1 MKKSLIALTAVLAV
15 SMMMGCNQPSTPSS
29 SSVAPDQS
37 SSSSGSSDSSA
48 SSSSQEQIVAVESV
62 TVTPGRSKVYLSKG
76 DTVQLTA
83 TIAPANAT
91 NKAVTWTSSNTDVA
105 TVDANGLVKCLAQ
118 GTVRITATSNDN
130 SSAKD
135 IATVEIKQYES
146 QDDVLSALNQ
156 PLFYESYKRNT
167 QSLDDVE
174 DINGSQELL
183 ATKYFKNAQGTKDAY
198 RVGVD
203 NAFKLNITG
212 KITDDQGGDSTISD
226 PHVLVSIAKYN
237 KTEKKYV
244 DLAGQD
250 LAAVAS
256 IATDNKSIDFTDAA
270 IGEQFKI
277 TVAADKSY
285 YASVG
290 DGYSAVVLEVEVV
303 KGVNVYNANDLAI
316 FDNDQSCWD
325 DARAAAGLTGVM
337 TEGIVLQ
344 SDITVTN
351 DDVPQSLKYSEAEVN
366 QYISNFNN
374 DFNDWCLKKEV
385 NAAEGKALLI
395 GSVKDNVDIFRRNTV
410 QDQEDFT
417 LEGNY
422 FKINCSG
429 IKQVYAFNSS
439 IENGNVS
446 SQYSPAE
453 PDKGCDGSHSQL
465 FGINDRG
472 VEEETFVFGGDV
484 AFKNVTVIGNGDLSD
499 DDKYMGGLIT
509 FKFNSIDFVAS
520 NVLTSKSFTTFMP
533 QMYIHDW
540 DSEATTSMIID
551 RSKCYDSY
559 NSMLYIWG
567 VQNNLVTNSIMKRAG
582 GAIAL
587 LDEVNA
593 ADRTARLHG
602 APNVDCY
609 NVDLDN
615 PVTGLEPWFQAHKA
629 TMLVQMM
636 EIFGDPTSGRWIGRN
651 AYLHGEHKN
660 ILTLDTTGQAYVNLI
675 AVDIDG
681 RDPLSN
687 TLDKGSM
694 LKGHFNVYNDAAL
707 TTLVGGMDM
716 AKLAAA
722 DPTLG
727 EAAFVGQVLGAM
739 QQGNFL
745 PTYRMMAASEKA
757 QGIIAE
763 TLTGHA
769 MLFDAPSIDAQGNID
784 ISTGFRNGIIADYNN
799 PVSLSGLNPALP
811 VKQLTADISL
821 TPIPLYAGNTG
832 ADAEVAGADY
842 MSGRFASTLNGLAS
856 GTYMSIYL
864 QPSASTEYIGAFI
877 KMQKL
882 EMGN

>member
-1 MKKSLIALTAVLAV
+1 MKKSLIAMTALLAV

-29 SSVAPDQS
+29 SSVVPDQS
-37 SSSSGSSDSSA
+37 SSSGDSSDGGA
-48 SSSSQEQIVAVESV
+48 STSSQEQTVKVTGV
-62 TVTPGRSKVYLSKG
+62 TVTPGVSKVYLSQG
-76 DTVQLTA
+76 NTVQLTA

-91 NKAVTWTSSNTDVA
+91 NRGVTWSTSNSSYA
-105 TVDANGLVKCLAQ
+105 TVDQNGLVTCLAK
-118 GTVRITATSNDN
+118 GTVRITVTSNED
-130 SSAKD
+130 SSIKD
-135 IATVEIKQYES
+135 IATIDIKQYES

-183 ATKYFKNAQGTKDAY
+183 ATKYFKNAQGTKDIY
-198 RVGVD
+198 RVGAD

-212 KITDDQGGDSTISD
+212 KITDDQGGDSTIAD
-226 PHVLVSIAKYN
+226 PHVLVSVAKYN
-237 KTEKKYV
+237 KTEKKYEE
-244 DLAGQD
+244 LTGQD
-250 LAAVAS
+250 LVAMAS

-270 IGEQFKI
+270 VGEQFKI
-277 TVAADKSY
+277 TVAADASY

-290 DGYSAVVLEVEVV
+290 DGYSPINLEVEVV
-303 KGVNVYNANDLAI
+303 KGVNVYNVNDLAV
-316 FDNDQSCWD
+316 FDNDQTEWN
-325 DARAAAGLTGVM
+325 AAQKAAGLDGVV

-366 QYISNFNN
+366 QYITNFSTDFNN
-374 DFNDWCLKKEV
+374 WCLKKDV
-385 NAAEGKALLI
+385 TAAAGKELLV
-395 GSVKDNVDIFRRNTV
+395 GSVKDNIDIFRRNTMPD
-410 QDQEDFT
+410 QDDFT

-439 IENGNVS
+439 LENGNIA

-465 FGINDRG
+465 FGFNDRG
-472 VEEETFVFGGDV
+472 VEQETFVYGGDV
-484 AFKNVTVIGNGDLSD
+484 AFKNVTIIGNGDLSD

-533 QMYIHDW
+533 QIYIHDW
-540 DSEATTSMIID
+540 DSEAKTSMLID

-567 VQNNLVTNSIMKRAG
+567 VENNIVTNSIMKRAG

-593 ADRTARLHG
+593 ADRSARLHG
-602 APNVDCY
+602 TPNIDCY

-629 TMLVQMM
+629 TSLVQMM
-636 EIFGDPTSGRWIGRN
+636 EIFGDPLSGRWIGRN
-651 AYLHGEHKN
+651 ALLHGEHKN
-660 ILTLDTTGQAYVNLI
+660 ILTLDTAGQAYINLI

-687 TLDKGSM
+687 SLDKGSM
-694 LKGHFNVYNDAAL
+694 LQGHFNVYNDAAL
-707 TTLVGGMDM
+707 TALVGSMDM
-716 AKLAAA
+716 AKMAAA
-722 DPTLG
+722 DPTLSQ
-727 EAAFVGQVLGAM
+727 ANFVGQVLAAV
-739 QQGNFL
+739 QAGNYL
-745 PTYRMMAASEKA
+745 PTYRMMAASENA

-763 TLTGHA
+763 TLNGHA
-769 MLFDAPSIDAQGNID
+769 MLFDAPSQDDQGNID

-799 PVSLSGLNPALP
+799 PISLSGANPALP
-811 VKQLTADISL
+811 VKPLTADISL

-832 ADAEVAGADY
+832 TDAEVAGADY
-842 MSGRFASTLNGLAS
+842 MSNRLTPVLNGLAS

-864 QPSASTEYIGAFI
+864 QPSASTEYIGAFV

-882 EMGN
+882 ELGN

>member
-1 MKKSLIALTAVLAV
+1 MKKSLIAITALLAV
-15 SMMMGCNQPSTPSS
+15 SMMMGCNQQPSNPSS
-29 SSVAPDQS
+29 SSIAPDQS
-37 SSSSGSSDSSA
+37 SSSGDSSDSSA
-48 SSSSQEQIVAVESV
+48 SSSQEQTVAVESV
-62 TVTPGRSKVYLSKG
+62 TVTPGRSKVYLSES

-91 NKAVTWTSSNTDVA
+91 NQAVTWTSSNTDVA

-118 GTVRITATSNDN
+118 GTVRITVTSNDN

-244 DLAGQD
+244 DLTGQD

-256 IATDNKSIDFTDAA
+256 IATDNKSIDFTNDAV
-270 IGEQFKI
+270 GEQFKI

-285 YASVG
+285 YASLG
-290 DGYSAVVLEVEVV
+290 DGYSPVVLEVEVV
-303 KGVNVYNANDLAI
+303 KGVNVYDVNDLAV
-316 FDNDQSCWD
+316 FDNDQPDWNT
-325 DARAAAGLTGVM
+325 AKQAAGLDNIV

-366 QYISNFNN
+366 QYISNFST
-374 DFNDWCLKKEV
+374 DFNSWCLKKEV
-385 NAAEGKALLI
+385 NATEGKALLV
-395 GSVKDNVDIFRRNTV
+395 GSVKDNVDIFRRNTMEN
-410 QDQEDFT
+410 QEDFT

-422 FKINCSG
+422 FKINCSD

-439 IENGNVS
+439 IENGNVA

-465 FGINDRG
+465 FGFNDRG
-472 VEEETFVFGGDV
+472 VEQETFVFGGEV

-509 FKFNSIDFVAS
+509 FKFNSIDFIAS

-533 QMYIHDW
+533 QIYTHDW
-540 DSEATTSMIID
+540 ESAATTSMLID

-567 VQNNLVTNSIMKRAG
+567 TEENIVTNSIMKRAG

-593 ADRTARLHG
+593 SDRTARLHG
-602 APNVDCY
+602 DPKVDCY

-636 EIFGDPTSGRWIGRN
+636 EIFGDPLSGRWIGRN
-651 AYLHGEHKN
+651 ASLHGEHKN
-660 ILTLDTTGQAYVNLI
+660 ILTLDSTGKAFINLI

-716 AKLAAA
+716 ARLAAA
-722 DPTLG
+722 DPTLDQIT
-727 EAAFVGQVLGAM
+727 FVGQVLGAM

-745 PTYRMMAASEKA
+745 PTYRMMAKSENA

-769 MLFDAPSIDAQGNID
+769 MLFDAPAEDDQGNID

-799 PVSLSGLNPALP
+799 PISLSGVNPALP
-811 VKQLTADISL
+811 VQQLTAEIAL
-821 TPIPLYAGNTG
+821 TPIPFYEGNTG
-832 ADAEVAGADY
+832 TNAEVAGAEY
-842 MSGRFASTLNGLAS
+842 MSNRLTPTLNGLAS

>member
-1 MKKSLIALTAVLAV
+1 MKKSLIAITALLAV
-15 SMMMGCNQPSTPSS
+15 SMMMGCNQQPSNPSS
-29 SSVAPDQS
+29 SSIAPDQS
-37 SSSSGSSDSSA
+37 SSSGDSSESS
-48 SSSSQEQIVAVESV
+48 SSSSQEQTVAVESV
-62 TVTPGRSKVYLSKG
+62 TVTPGRSKVYLSEG

-91 NKAVTWTSSNTDVA
+91 NQAVTWTSSNTGVA

-118 GTVRITATSNDN
+118 GTVRITVTSNDN

-244 DLAGQD
+244 DLTGQD

-256 IATDNKSIDFTDAA
+256 IATDNKSIDFTNDAV
-270 IGEQFKI
+270 GEQFKI

-285 YASVG
+285 YASLG
-290 DGYSAVVLEVEVV
+290 DGYSPVVLEVEVV
-303 KGVNVYNANDLAI
+303 KGVNVYNVNDLAV
-316 FDNDQSCWD
+316 FDNDQPDWN
-325 DARAAAGLTGVM
+325 AAKQAAGLDTIV

-366 QYISNFNN
+366 QYITNHGD
-374 DFNDWCLKKEV
+374 DFSSWCLKKQV
-385 NAAEGKALLI
+385 STAEGKALLV
-395 GSVKDNVDIFRRNTV
+395 GSVKDNIDIFRRNTMEN
-410 QDQEDFT
+410 QEDFT

-465 FGINDRG
+465 FGFNDRG
-472 VEEETFVFGGDV
+472 VEQETFVFGGDV
-484 AFKNVTVIGNGDLSD
+484 AFKNVTIIGNGDLSN

-509 FKFNSIDFVAS
+509 FKFNSIDFIAS

-533 QMYIHDW
+533 QIYIHDW
-540 DSEATTSMIID
+540 ESAATTSMLID

-559 NSMLYIWG
+559 NSMIYVWG
-567 VQNNLVTNSIMKRAG
+567 VENNIVTNSIMKRAG

-593 ADRTARLHG
+593 SDRTARLHG
-602 APNVDCY
+602 DPKVDCY

-615 PVTGLEPWFQAHKA
+615 PVSGLEPWFQAHKA
-629 TMLVQMM
+629 TALVANMK
-636 EIFGDPTSGRWIGRN
+636 IFGNYSLGRWLGRN
-651 AYLHGEHKN
+651 AYLHGDHMN
-660 ILTLDTTGQAYVNLI
+660 IVTNGTDAQGNPADFLNLI
-675 AVDIDG
+675 AIDIDG
-681 RDPLSN
+681 REPLSN

-694 LKGHFNVYNDAAL
+694 LQGHFNVYSNEELTAL
-707 TTLVGGMDM
+707 AGTMDM
-716 AKLAAA
+716 AKLALARPEGITDEQYVGYAA
-722 DPTLG
+722 QNAATTGNMLPVYRAMAESNKVEIDDPEHEG
-727 EAAFVGQVLGAM
+727 EKITV
-739 QQGNFL
+739 
-745 PTYRMMAASEKA
+745 SA
-757 QGIIAE
+757 QGIIAA

-769 MLFDAPSIDAQGNID
+769 MLYDPQAGNGLVAAL
-784 ISTGFRNGIIADYNN
+784 TQT
-799 PVSLSGLNPALP
+799 GLNYKPFY
-811 VKQLTADISL
+811 AD
-821 TPIPLYAGNTG
+821 ATG
-832 ADAEVAGADY
+832 MGAEVAATDD
-842 MSGRFASTLNGLAS
+842 SLLPILNGLAS
-856 GTYMSIYL
+856 GQYMAMYL
-864 QPSASTEYIGAFI
+864 QPANEVEYIGAFI
-877 KMQKL
+877 KMQKI
-882 EMGN
+882 GA